1 MSIWFY
7 LALIGSVIILVLT
20 VIAVRLLLKLRAQ
33 TKKRT
38 AALAAIE
45 EANQK
50 AQVEQR
56 AWMNKSIQILAQ
68 ALGKEDLSLTEAS
81 IRICGLL
88 DALNVNEEVKTE
100 FSAFYQLR
108 EKTQH
113 IPYLEAWKALS
124 DAEQRKFDLE
134 RLQHEAT
141 YQDFI
146 MDAAKRIADRHF

>member
-7 LALIGSVIILVLT
+7 LALIGLVIILGLT
-20 VIAVRLLLKLRAQ
+20 VIAARLLLKLRAQ

-38 AALAAIE
+38 AALASID

-88 DALNVNEEVKTE
+88 DALNVNEEIKTE

-134 RLQHEAT
+134 RLQQEAT

>member
-7 LALIGSVIILVLT
+7 LALIGCVIILVLAI
-20 VIAVRLLLKLRAQ
+20 IAARLLLKLRAQ

-50 AQVEQR
+50 AQIEQR
-56 AWMNKSIQILAQ
+56 IWMNKSIQILAQ
-68 ALGKEDLSLTEAS
+68 AVGKEDLSLTEAS

-88 DALNVNEEVKTE
+88 EALNVSEEIKTE

-134 RLQHEAT
+134 RLQQEAT

-146 MDAAKRIADRHF
+146 LDAAKRIVDRHF

>member
-7 LALIGSVIILVLT
+7 LALIGSAIILVLT
-20 VIAVRLLLKLRAQ
+20 VIAARLLLKLRAQ

-56 AWMNKSIQILAQ
+56 IWMNKSIHILAQ